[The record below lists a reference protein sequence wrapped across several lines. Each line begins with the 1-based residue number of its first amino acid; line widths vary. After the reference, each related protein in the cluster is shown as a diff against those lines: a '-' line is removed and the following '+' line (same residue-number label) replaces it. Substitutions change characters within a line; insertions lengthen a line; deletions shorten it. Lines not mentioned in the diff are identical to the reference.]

1 MRLLFLFI
9 EFDGNNEG
17 NSSTN
22 GLKWLF
28 FFRVFFRGSGASS
41 DFSVRFSPWSC
52 SSKNVECTEV
62 GGDHRVGGDSRS
74 IVRSARSGGCNI

>member
-28 FFRVFFRGSGASS
+28 FFRGFFRGSGASS
-41 DFSVRFSPWSC
+41 DFLFASHPGHAPP
-52 SSKNVECTEV
+52 KMLNVLKLVEIIELV
-62 GGDHRVGGDSRS
+62 EIRG
-74 IVRSARSGGCNI
+74 A